1 GGGRQQ
7 YDYSNNPQ
15 PYLSSSSYQDRSYQQ
30 PQQQQQLPPP
40 PLPQQQPQLQAQPA
54 PPQPPP
60 PPPMKPSYPPSLNLK
75 PPKPTTAKNPYGQ
88 TGPYGID
95 ATNPYVD
102 YYRKL
107 YYPYDPITGE
117 YMKDATP
124 PGGDTGTT
132 NLLPNVMPDSMANQM
147 LGRSYASTAAGGRY
161 GGNSAIT
168 GGIYGNDPTAM
179 MMMNNYYGGGGGQ
192 MYGDHEQD
200 SLLLCCDFL
209 IPRPNI
215 KCLLI
220 TLFILLVL
228 IILIAVIRFLV
239 SLSGDQSEELA
250 TLLEQTCMLLLIGA
264 LGDLL
269 WIIGVYFTSR
279 RTRHQIATI
288 LSCATNSHTI
298 ETTLTN
304 DYNNNG
310 YLYPANNPIH
320 QQQQQQQLQHQRSYI
335 GGGIGNQ
342 QSGIM
347 SSGGGGGGGLGGN
360 YRYNTN
366 SALIK
371 QQINHQNSHH
381 SSTTTIFVINLAIA
395 DLLFCSLVMPLQSGR
410 YLTRSWPFGQ
420 LLCRLYPL
428 FYYGTVATSLMMITA
443 ITINRFILIAFNRH
457 YSRIYN
463 RKNVIIMIIFCW
475 LFSYTLVSIPVL
487 KLYGQTGYQSNT
499 FSCTILR
506 DQRER
511 SPKKFLFILGF
522 FLPMTTIVFCYGMI
536 LFHIK
541 RQQHKRQTKTTQN
554 NGTIMINNNN
564 TTNRDLRLTL
574 LICVVFG
581 AFLACF
587 LPLFIGNVFIPDD
600 RYPYFHVFA
609 SIFAWMN
616 SCINPFIYFVMNQR
630 YRQAYKKLFFGNFFF
645 KKSSHHHHHML

>member
-1 GGGRQQ
+1 M
-7 YDYSNNPQ
+7 YSNT
-15 PYLSSSSYQDRSYQQ
+15 D
-30 PQQQQQLPPP
+30 
-40 PLPQQQPQLQAQPA
+40 
-54 PPQPPP
+54 
-60 PPPMKPSYPPSLNLK
+60 
-75 PPKPTTAKNPYGQ
+75 
-88 TGPYGID
+88 
-95 ATNPYVD
+95 
-102 YYRKL
+102 
-107 YYPYDPITGE
+107 
-117 YMKDATP
+117 
-124 PGGDTGTT
+124 
-132 NLLPNVMPDSMANQM
+132 
-147 LGRSYASTAAGGRY
+147 
-161 GGNSAIT
+161 
-168 GGIYGNDPTAM
+168 
-179 MMMNNYYGGGGGQ
+179 
-192 MYGDHEQD
+192 
-200 SLLLCCDFL
+200 
-209 IPRPNI
+209 
-215 KCLLI
+215 
-220 TLFILLVL
+220 
-228 IILIAVIRFLV
+228 
-239 SLSGDQSEELA
+239 
-250 TLLEQTCMLLLIGA
+250 
-264 LGDLL
+264 
-269 WIIGVYFTSR
+269 
-279 RTRHQIATI
+279 
-288 LSCATNSHTI
+288 
-298 ETTLTN
+298 
-304 DYNNNG
+304 NNG
-310 YLYPANNPIH
+310 SLI
-320 QQQQQQQLQHQRSYI
+320 
-335 GGGIGNQ
+335 
-342 QSGIM
+342 
-347 SSGGGGGGGLGGN
+347 SGGGGGSSSSSSSNNNHNIIDIPEGAAIIGFIATILICIIGIIGN
-360 YRYNTN
+360 LITII
-366 SALIK
+366 ALIK

-645 KKSSHHHHHML
+645 KNHHHHHHHML